1 MMGNRASILLVH
13 KPSGVTSFTSLGSIK
28 RTVDPKVG
36 HAGTLDKFAEGL
48 MIVLTGSMTKLNQVF
63 STMDKRYR
71 ATIYFGKETDTL
83 DPEGEVIATADVPTL
98 EQITQAIPQFLGT
111 IQQSPPQ
118 YSALHIGG
126 KRASKLAREGKVVVM
141 EKRPVSVYS
150 FEIISFD
157 DNLLVADIHVSKG
170 TYIRSLARDLALA
183 CNSRG
188 YLVALVRTQIGPF
201 LLKDAV
207 DSKNTEELLASVGK
221 TDSLIKTL
229 KDMSLLAVEDAQLF
243 SLGNGQY
250 PESYTTIRESEQ
262 GKYGAVYTSSGILCC
277 VLDLEEKKIIAQI
290 HREQVRP

>member
-1 MMGNRASILLVH
+1 MGNRASILLVN
-13 KPSGVTSFTSLGSIK
+13 KPSGVTSFVSLGAIK

-36 HAGTLDKFAEGL
+36 HAGTLDKFAQGL

-71 ATIYFGKETDTL
+71 ATICFGEETDTL
-83 DPEGEVIATADVPTL
+83 DPEGEVIATAPVPTL
-98 EQITQAIPQFLGT
+98 EKILESIPQFVGD

-150 FEIISFD
+150 FELVSFEG
-157 DNLLVADIHVSKG
+157 NLLVADIHVSKG

-188 YLVALVRTQIGPF
+188 YLVNLVRTQIGPF
-201 LLKDAV
+201 LLEDAIASQ
-207 DSKNTEELLASVGK
+207 DTDALLASAAR
-221 TDSLIKTL
+221 TDALIRSIGDMTL
-229 KDMSLLAVEDAQLF
+229 LEVDDTQLF
-243 SLGNGQY
+243 ALGNGQY
-250 PESYTTIRESEQ
+250 PLTYRTVRESEHAL
-262 GKYGAVYTSSGILCC
+262 YGAVYSTEGILCC
-277 VLDLEEKKIIAQI
+277 VLDLSEKRIIAQI
-290 HREQVRP
+290 HREQVRS

>member
-1 MMGNRASILLVH
+1 MMGNRSSILLVN
-13 KPSGVTSFTSLGSIK
+13 KPSGVTSFASLGLIK

-71 ATIYFGKETDTL
+71 ATISFGKETDTL
-83 DPEGEVIATADVPTL
+83 DPEGEVIATSDIPTL
-98 EQITQAIPQFLGT
+98 EQIKEAIPQFLGE

-141 EKRPVSVYS
+141 EKRPVHVYS
-150 FEIISFD
+150 FELVSFE

-188 YLVALVRTQIGPF
+188 YLVNLVRTQIGPF
-201 LLKDAV
+201 LLQDAV
-207 DSKNTEELLASVGK
+207 DSTDADALLASVGK
-221 TDSLIKTL
+221 TDFLITSIG
-229 KDMSLLAVEDAQLF
+229 DMSLLEVEDEQLF
-243 SLGNGQY
+243 SLGNGKY
-250 PESYTTIRESEQ
+250 PESFKTIRGAENGQ
-262 GKYGAVYTSSGILCC
+262 YGAVYAPSGILCC
-277 VLDLEEKKIIAQI
+277 VLDLVDKRIIAQI

>member
-1 MMGNRASILLVH
+1 MGNRASILLVH

-48 MIVLTGSMTKLNQVF
+48 MIVLTGSMTRLNQVF

-71 ATIYFGKETDTL
+71 ATISFGKETDTL
-83 DPEGEVIATADVPTL
+83 DPEGEVIATAEVPTL
-98 EQITQAIPQFLGT
+98 QQVTEAIPQFLGD

-150 FEIISFD
+150 FEVVSYKD
-157 DNLLVADIHVSKG
+157 GMLVADIHVSKG

-183 CNSRG
+183 CESRG
-188 YLVALVRTQIGPF
+188 YLVNLVRTQIGPF
-201 LLKDAV
+201 LLEDAV
-207 DSKNTEELLASVGK
+207 DSTDTEALLDSVGK
-221 TDSLIKTL
+221 TDTLIRAID
-229 KDMSLLAVEDAQLF
+229 DMALLEVEDRQLF
-243 SLGNGQY
+243 SLGNGHY
-250 PESYTTIRESEQ
+250 PDSFRTLRQ
-262 GKYGAVYTSSGILCC
+262 AHDPKYGAVYARSGMLCC
-277 VLDLEEKKIIAQI
+277 VLDLEDKRIIAQI

>member
-1 MMGNRASILLVH
+1 MGNRSSILLVH

-48 MIVLTGSMTKLNQVF
+48 MIVLTGSMTRLNQVF

-71 ATIYFGKETDTL
+71 ATISFGEETDTL
-83 DPEGEVIATADVPTL
+83 DPEGVVVGTAEAPTL
-98 EQITQAIPQFLGT
+98 EQIQDAIPQFLGE

-150 FEIISFD
+150 FELVSYEN
-157 DNLLVADIHVSKG
+157 NLLVADIHVSKG

-188 YLVALVRTQIGPF
+188 YLVHLVRTQIGPF
-201 LLKDAV
+201 LLGDAV
-207 DSKNTEELLASVGK
+207 DSTDTEALLASVGK
-221 TDSLIKTL
+221 TDALIKSI
-229 KDMSLLAVEDAQLF
+229 DYMALLEVEDEQLF

-250 PESYTTIRESEQ
+250 PLRYRTVREAGQ
-262 GKYGAVYTSSGILCC
+262 GRYAAVYSTSDVLCC
-277 VLDLEEKKIIAQI
+277 VLDLTDKRIIAQI

>member
-1 MMGNRASILLVH
+1 MGNRSSILLVH

-48 MIVLTGSMTKLNQVF
+48 MIVLTGSMTRLNQVF

-71 ATIYFGKETDTL
+71 ATICFGKETDTL
-83 DPEGEVIATADVPTL
+83 DPEGLVIATSDVPTL
-98 EQITQAIPQFLGT
+98 EQIKDAIPHFLGE

-150 FEIISFD
+150 FELVSFEEG
-157 DNLLVADIHVSKG
+157 LLVADIHVSKG

-188 YLVALVRTQIGPF
+188 YLVNLVRTQIGPF
-201 LLKDAV
+201 LLEDAV
-207 DSKNTEELLASVGK
+207 PSRDAEALLASAGRTDTLIRSIADMALLEVG
-221 TDSLIKTL
+221 DDL
-229 KDMSLLAVEDAQLF
+229 LF
-243 SLGNGQY
+243 SLGNGKY
-250 PESYTTIRESEQ
+250 PETVRTIRASGQ
-262 GKYGAVYTSSGILCC
+262 GRYGAVYSSSGVLCC
-277 VLDLEEKKIIAQI
+277 VLDLLDKRIIAQI
-290 HREQVRP
+290 HREQVRS

>member
-1 MMGNRASILLVH
+1 MGNRSSILLVH

-48 MIVLTGSMTKLNQVF
+48 MIVLTGSMTRLNQVF

-71 ATIYFGKETDTL
+71 ATICFGKETDTL
-83 DPEGEVIATADVPTL
+83 DPEGLVIATSDVPTL
-98 EQITQAIPQFLGT
+98 EQIKEAIPHFLGE

-141 EKRPVSVYS
+141 EKRPVTVYS
-150 FEIISFD
+150 FELVSFEEG
-157 DNLLVADIHVSKG
+157 LLVADIHVSKG

-188 YLVALVRTQIGPF
+188 YLVNLVRTQIGPF
-201 LLKDAV
+201 LLEDAV
-207 DSKNTEELLASVGK
+207 PSRDAEALLASAGRTDTLIRSIADMALLEVG
-221 TDSLIKTL
+221 DDL
-229 KDMSLLAVEDAQLF
+229 LF
-243 SLGNGQY
+243 SLGNGKY
-250 PESYTTIRESEQ
+250 PETVRTIRASGQ
-262 GKYGAVYTSSGILCC
+262 GRYGAVYSSSGVLCC
-277 VLDLEEKKIIAQI
+277 VLDLLDKRIIAQI
-290 HREQVRP
+290 HREQVRS

>member
-1 MMGNRASILLVH
+1 MGNRASVLLVH
-13 KPSGVTSFTSLGSIK
+13 KPSGVTSFTSLGAIK

-36 HAGTLDKFAEGL
+36 HAGTLDKFAQGL

-71 ATIYFGKETDTL
+71 ATICFGQETDTL
-83 DPEGEVIATADVPTL
+83 DPEGEVIATSSIPTL
-98 EQITQAIPQFLGT
+98 AQIQEAIPQFIGD

-141 EKRPVSVYS
+141 EKRPVSVFS
-150 FEIISFD
+150 FELVSFE

-188 YLVALVRTQIGPF
+188 YLVDLVRTQIGPF
-201 LLKDAV
+201 LLEDAIASN
-207 DSKNTEELLASVGK
+207 DTDALLASVGR
-221 TDSLIKTL
+221 TDTLIQSIG
-229 KDMSLLAVEDAQLF
+229 DMALLEVDDSQLF
-243 SLGNGQY
+243 SLGNGKY
-250 PESYTTIRESEQ
+250 PETYRTVRKSDASR
-262 GKYGAVYTSSGILCC
+262 YGAVYSRDGKLRC
-277 VLDLEEKKIIAQI
+277 VLDLVDNRIIAQI
-290 HREQVRP
+290 HREQVRS

>member
-1 MMGNRASILLVH
+1 MGNRSSILLVH

-71 ATIYFGKETDTL
+71 ATIVFGKETDTL
-83 DPEGEVIATADVPTL
+83 DPEGEVIATAEVPSL
-98 EQITQAIPQFLGT
+98 EQIQGAIPQFLGE

-150 FEIISFD
+150 FELVSFEN
-157 DNLLVADIHVSKG
+157 NLLVADIHVSKG
-170 TYIRSLARDLALA
+170 TYIRSLARDLALE

-188 YLVALVRTQIGPF
+188 YLVNLVRTQIGPF
-201 LLKDAV
+201 MLEDAIETT
-207 DSKNTEELLASVGK
+207 DTDALLASVGR
-221 TDSLIKTL
+221 TDTLIKSI
-229 KDMSLLAVEDAQLF
+229 KDMALLEVDDEQLF
-243 SLGNGQY
+243 SLGNGKY
-250 PESYTTIRESEQ
+250 PERVRIIREQEHGQ
-262 GKYGAVYTSSGILCC
+262 YGAVYSLSGILIC
-277 VLDLEEKKIIAQI
+277 VLDLVQKRIIAQI
-290 HREQVRP
+290 HREQVRS

>member
-1 MMGNRASILLVH
+1 MGNRASILLVH

-36 HAGTLDKFAEGL
+36 HAGTLDKFAQGL
-48 MIVLTGSMTKLNQVF
+48 MIVLTGSMTRLNQVF

-71 ATIYFGKETDTL
+71 ATIAFGKETDTL
-83 DPEGEVIATADVPTL
+83 DPEGVVIATAAVPTL
-98 EQITQAIPQFLGT
+98 EQIQGAIPQFLGE

-150 FEIISFD
+150 FELVSFE
-157 DNLLVADIHVSKG
+157 DNLLIADIHVSKG

-188 YLVALVRTQIGPF
+188 YLVDLVRTQIGPF
-201 LLKDAV
+201 LLEDAIPST
-207 DSKNTEELLASVGK
+207 DTDALLASVER
-221 TDSLIKTL
+221 TDALIKSIES
-229 KDMSLLAVEDAQLF
+229 MALLEVENEQLF
-243 SLGNGQY
+243 SLGNGTY
-250 PESYTTIRESEQ
+250 PLSYKTIREGHD
-262 GKYGAVYTSSGILCC
+262 GKYGAVYAPSGILCC
-277 VLDLEEKKIIAQI
+277 VLDLEEKRIIAQI

>member
-1 MMGNRASILLVH
+1 MGNRSSILLVH

-48 MIVLTGSMTKLNQVF
+48 MIVLTGSMTRLNQVF

-71 ATIYFGKETDTL
+71 ATICFGKETDTL
-83 DPEGEVIATADVPTL
+83 DPEGLVIATSDVPTL
-98 EQITQAIPQFLGT
+98 EQIKYAIPHFLGE

-141 EKRPVSVYS
+141 EKRPVTVYS
-150 FEIISFD
+150 FELVSFEEG
-157 DNLLVADIHVSKG
+157 LLVADIHVSKG

-188 YLVALVRTQIGPF
+188 YLVNLVRTQIGPF
-201 LLKDAV
+201 LLEDAV
-207 DSKNTEELLASVGK
+207 PSRDTEALLASAGRTDTLIRSIADMALLEVG
-221 TDSLIKTL
+221 DDL
-229 KDMSLLAVEDAQLF
+229 LF
-243 SLGNGQY
+243 SLGNGKY
-250 PESYTTIRESEQ
+250 PETVRTIRASGQ
-262 GKYGAVYTSSGILCC
+262 GRYGAVYSSSGVLCC
-277 VLDLEEKKIIAQI
+277 VLDLLDKRIIAQI
-290 HREQVRP
+290 HREQVRS

>member
-1 MMGNRASILLVH
+1 MGNRSSILLVH

-48 MIVLTGSMTKLNQVF
+48 MIVLTGSMTRLNQVF

-71 ATIYFGKETDTL
+71 ATICFGKETDTL
-83 DPEGEVIATADVPTL
+83 DPEGLVIATSDVPTL
-98 EQITQAIPQFLGT
+98 EQIKDAIPHFLGE

-141 EKRPVSVYS
+141 EKRPVTVYS
-150 FEIISFD
+150 FELVSFEEG
-157 DNLLVADIHVSKG
+157 LLVADIHVSKG

-188 YLVALVRTQIGPF
+188 YLVNLVRTQIGPF
-201 LLKDAV
+201 LLEDAV
-207 DSKNTEELLASVGK
+207 PSRDTEALLASAGRTDTLIRSIADMALLEVG
-221 TDSLIKTL
+221 DDL
-229 KDMSLLAVEDAQLF
+229 LF
-243 SLGNGQY
+243 SLGNGKY
-250 PESYTTIRESEQ
+250 PETVRTIRASGQ
-262 GKYGAVYTSSGILCC
+262 GRYGAVYSSSGVLCC
-277 VLDLEEKKIIAQI
+277 VLDLLDKRIIAQI
-290 HREQVRP
+290 HREQVRS

>member
-1 MMGNRASILLVH
+1 MGNRASILLVH
-13 KPSGVTSFTSLGSIK
+13 KPSGVTSFASLGAIK

-36 HAGTLDKFAEGL
+36 HAGTLDKFAQGL

-71 ATIYFGKETDTL
+71 ATISFGQETDTL
-83 DPEGEVIATADVPTL
+83 DPEGEVIATAAVPTL
-98 EQITQAIPQFLGT
+98 EQIQKAIPQFLGD

-150 FEIISFD
+150 FELVSFEG
-157 DNLLVADIHVSKG
+157 NLLVADIHVSKG

-188 YLVALVRTQIGPF
+188 YLVDLVRTQIGPF
-201 LLKDAV
+201 RLADAIPSS
-207 DSKNTEELLASVGK
+207 DTEALLASVDR
-221 TDSLIKTL
+221 TDTLIKSINS
-229 KDMSLLAVEDAQLF
+229 MALLEVDDAQLF

-250 PESYTTIRESEQ
+250 PLSYTTIREPNGQ
-262 GKYGAVYTSSGILCC
+262 YGAVYSSGGILCC
-277 VLDLEEKKIIAQI
+277 VLDLQAKRIIAQI
-290 HREQVRP
+290 HREQVRS